1 MEEIPIT
8 TVVAIAGFLAG
19 GVLGATV
26 QRTNFCTMGA
36 VSDVVFMGDYRR
48 FRSWLLAMAVALIGT
63 QVMHAMGVVDIYTSL
78 YLSPNL
84 GWLGAVAGGLMF
96 GFGMTL
102 TGGCANRN
110 LVRIG
115 GGNLKSVVVI
125 LVMGI
130 FAYMTNRGLIGLA
143 RVEMEALS
151 MIDLTQSGLQSQ
163 GMADMIA
170 AAAGTGVEGIRW
182 AITALLAV
190 GLLVICFKDAG
201 FRSSPENIVAGLV
214 VGAMVSVGW
223 WITGVLGFD
232 EFEPTQL
239 NSISFVNP
247 SGDSLQYLMTFTGA
261 TINFG
266 VSTVGGMIV
275 GAFGMAVATRTF
287 HVEAFV
293 NSEDMIRHLVGA
305 ALMGVGGIMA
315 LGCTIGQGVTGIST
329 LSLGSL
335 LALLSIL
342 AGAVYGFKYLEE
354 GSFSGAFGALFSAD

>member
-1 MEEIPIT
+1 MEEIPVT
-8 TVVAIAGFLAG
+8 TVVATAGFLAG

-63 QVMHAMGVVDIYTSL
+63 QAMHAMGVIDIYKTI

-84 GWLGAVAGGLMF
+84 GWLGAIIGGLMF

-102 TGGCANRN
+102 AGGCANRN

-115 GGNLKSVVVI
+115 GGNLKSLVVI

-143 RVEMEALS
+143 RVQMESLS
-151 MIDLTQSGLQSQ
+151 MIDLTQSGFQSQ
-163 GMADMIA
+163 SMADMIA
-170 AAAGTGVEGIRW
+170 VAAGAGAEGIRW
-182 AITALLAV
+182 ALTALLAV

-201 FRSSPENIVAGLV
+201 FRSSPENIFAGLV

-223 WITGVLGFD
+223 WITGVLGAD
-232 EFEPTQL
+232 EFEPTAL

-247 SGDSLQYLMTFTGA
+247 SGDSLQYLMTFTGT

-266 VSTVGGMIV
+266 VSTVGGMIA

-293 NSEDMIRHLVGA
+293 NAEDMIRNLVGA
-305 ALMGVGGIMA
+305 ALMGTGGILA

-329 LSLGSL
+329 LALGSL

-354 GSFSGAFGALFSAD
+354 GSFSGAFGAFFSRE